1 MKRQRRGEDETS
13 DHFSLAAAFQ
23 SRSINDFNS
32 EKYLDKA
39 TRTDGM
45 MIQRAQYS

>member
-23 SRSINDFNS
+23 RRSINVFNS

-39 TRTDGM
+39 CEQTG
-45 MIQRAQYS
+45 